1 MRLVGEVLAAH
12 GWMGISAASWD
23 LGNVNNLNVPSRGR
37 LVKAKLRG
45 WVIKNGG
52 KTQNEATPGSR
63 GSKWV
68 WNLQLLHAT
77 EKG

>member
-1 MRLVGEVLAAH
+1 MRLVREVLAAH

-23 LGNVNNLNVPSRGR
+23 LGNVNNLNVPSRDR
-37 LVKAKLRG
+37 LVKAKIRG